1 MRRQCTTHIFVS
13 FFAYTQPRPFFSH
26 RLMDSVSGSL
36 FEMSNGEVGEIEG
49 TGFHA
54 VLWLD
59 RNLCKKDNRR
69 IV

>member
-1 MRRQCTTHIFVS
+1 
-13 FFAYTQPRPFFSH
+13 
-26 RLMDSVSGSL
+26 MDSVSGSL